1 VDLAHVLE
9 YLSLDVLVKTNVL
22 HGDCG
27 KLDLFIE
34 LRGPAAQAVQDD
46 IHGADNVSMNELT
59 DNHEERHDDRLVGV
73 RRDHVS
79 PVKDAH

>member
-1 VDLAHVLE
+1 MNI
-9 YLSLDVLVKTNVL
+9 LVKTNVL

-27 KLDLFIE
+27 KLDLLIE

-46 IHGADNVSMNELT
+46 IHGTDNVSMNELT
-59 DNHEERHDDRLVGV
+59 DNDEKRHNDCLVGV

-79 PVKDAH
+79 TVKDTH